1 MKTPPP
7 PKESASLEALQK
19 YQLLDNE
26 PEATFDDLA
35 HLAANICQTPI
46 ALINLTDRRR
56 QWFNSQANW
65 DLQETPGD
73 LSFCSL
79 CTAQRDVVMIS
90 DTLTDERS
98 AANPSVTSYPYVRF
112 YAGVPL
118 VTQEGGVLG
127 ALCVLD
133 RVPRQLN
140 PEQVEA
146 LRTLSRQ
153 IATQIELRRHLAA
166 LVCITN
172 EIERTQET
180 RRDRQVEAQ
189 LAVETAQKLDRSRDI
204 TEYQQLEVDSL
215 KKARREEARFFAL
228 SLDLFCIA
236 GFDGYFKR
244 LLNPAWEKTLG
255 YTREELL
262 SKPFVELV
270 HPEDRAATLAELE
283 KLKAGNPSI
292 HFENRYGAL
301 DNSYKWLSWTAFPVV
316 ETGLIYAI
324 ARDITEK
331 KQLEKQFFRTQR
343 LESLG
348 TLASGIAH
356 DLNNILTPI
365 LAAAQLL
372 QMKFPHTDERTQQ
385 LLKTLETNSR
395 RGAALVKQ
403 VLSFAR
409 GVEGKRTILQVRHLI
424 SEVSQIASQTF
435 PKSIEVSTD
444 IISELW
450 TVFGDVTQLHQVLMN
465 LAINARDAM
474 PNGGI
479 LKISAANIAIDEH
492 YARMNIEARIGH
504 FIVIEV
510 ADTGI
515 GIPPEIIERIF
526 EPFFTT
532 KELGKGTGI
541 GLSTV
546 MEIVK
551 NHGGFVKVSSQVGK
565 GSQFQVYLPAA
576 EETEPPLTE
585 NLQLLQGRGELIL
598 IVDDEAPIREI
609 TKTLLEIN
617 NYQALTASDG
627 IEAIALYIQ
636 HQKEIAAVLV
646 DLIVPVMD
654 GATTI
659 RTLQKINPQIKIIA
673 INGVAGGDRLHQ
685 ELEVEAFLSK
695 PYTAKDLLE
704 SLHQIL
710 SERSN

>member
-19 YQLLDNE
+19 ARLLDSE

-35 HLAANICQTPI
+35 QLAAQICETPI
-46 ALINLTDRRR
+46 ALIDLIDRDR
-56 QWFNSQANW
+56 QWSNSQATWEMEEAPKNM
-65 DLQETPGD
+65 
-73 LSFCSL
+73 SFCSL
-79 CTAQRDVVMIS
+79 CAGQRDVVIIA
-90 DTLTDERS
+90 DTLTDDRC
-98 AANPSVTSYPYVRF
+98 AANPAVTSYPYVRF

-118 VTQEGGVLG
+118 VTQAGEVLG

-133 RVPRQLN
+133 RVPRTLN
-140 PEQVEA
+140 REQVEA
-146 LRTLSRQ
+146 LRILSRQ
-153 IATQIELRRHLAA
+153 IVAQIELKRHLAA

-172 EIERTQET
+172 EIERHQPTQ
-180 RRDRQVEAQ
+180 RNREAEAR
-189 LAVETAQKLDRSRDI
+189 LAMETAQMLDRQREI
-204 TEYQQLEVDSL
+204 NEQQQLESESL
-215 KKARREEARFFAL
+215 KKSFREEARFFAL

-255 YTREELL
+255 HTREELQT
-262 SKPFVELV
+262 KPFLELV
-270 HPEDRAATLAELE
+270 HPDDRAATIAELD
-283 KLKAGNPSI
+283 KLKAGNPSAN
-292 HFENRYGAL
+292 FENRYCCR

-331 KQLEKQFFRTQR
+331 KQLERQFLRTQR

-372 QMKFPHTDERTQQ
+372 PLKFPHADERTQQ
-385 LLKTLETNSR
+385 LLKTLETNSK

-409 GVEGKRTILQVRHLI
+409 GVEGKHTILQPRHPI

-435 PKSIEVSTD
+435 PKSIEISTD
-444 IISELW
+444 IDPELW
-450 TVFGDVTQLHQVLMN
+450 TVFGDATQLHQVLMN

-474 PNGGI
+474 PDGGR
-479 LKISAANIAIDEH
+479 LSISAANISIDEH
-492 YARMNIEARIGH
+492 YVQMNIEAKVGH
-504 FIVIEV
+504 YIAIDVV
-510 ADTGI
+510 DTGI
-515 GIPPEIIERIF
+515 GMPPEVIERIF

-532 KELGKGTGI
+532 KELGKGTGL
-541 GLSTV
+541 GLSTARD
-546 MEIVK
+546 IVK
-551 NHGGFVKVSSQVGK
+551 KHGGFIKVSSQVGK
-565 GSQFQVYLPAA
+565 GSQFQVYLPAIQ
-576 EETEPPLTE
+576 ETESPTAE

-617 NYQALTASDG
+617 NYRALTASDG
-627 IEAIALYIQ
+627 IEAIAIYVQ
-636 HQKEIAAVLV
+636 HQKEIAVVLV
-646 DLIVPVMD
+646 DPILPNMD

-659 RTLQKINPQIKIIA
+659 RTLQKINPQVRIIA
-673 INGVAGGDRLHQ
+673 INNIAIGDRVDRS
-685 ELEVEAFLSK
+685 LEVEAFLSK

-704 SLHQIL
+704 NLHRIL
-710 SERSN
+710 Q